1 MVPGFE
7 FIDQRT
13 MRTTCF
19 KLLPSVTTKSQVVQK
34 NKTCFEK
41 LNRIQKR
48 SVVNKCQKVNE
59 QTNKQQEK
67 QNKSQKGGQKQIE
80 KKKHQGKCL
89 SYLRS
94 VFECTLFCQG
104 TLKPGFGTSIQH
116 VARPA
121 PVPPHSSQLASI
133 MANFQSIWQA
143 LAGTGF
149 LIFLLQV
156 PKNFDPS

>member
-19 KLLPSVTTKSQVVQK
+19 KLLPSVTTKSQVVQE

-41 LNRIQKR
+41 LNQIQKR

-59 QTNKQQEK
+59 QTNKQQGK

-80 KKKHQGKCL
+80 KKKHQCL
-89 SYLRS
+89 RVS
-94 VFECTLFCQG
+94 VFLICNLFSNAHCFVKG
-104 TLKPGFGTSIQH
+104 H
-116 VARPA
+116 
-121 PVPPHSSQLASI
+121 
-133 MANFQSIWQA
+133 
-143 LAGTGF
+143 
-149 LIFLLQV
+149 
-156 PKNFDPS
+156 